1 MRCDDVRRD
10 LPLLLYGELNF
21 DEEERIESHLAQCSA
36 CRHEVKTLRSL
47 HAEIDDSEVDVPA
60 GLLAQCRRELRA
72 AVAVQDERRTVSW
85 LQRWLRADWALAL
98 KPLGALALVAIG
110 FFGARL
116 VPEQAKPE
124 TVVVSVPAQY
134 PVATRVRSIEPDAN
148 GGIRVML
155 EETSQRL
162 LAGSPDEDSI
172 RNVLLTAA
180 RESTDDGVRVESID
194 ALRAAATTSEAKTV
208 LLFALE
214 NDPNP
219 GVRLRALAALRRAAE
234 NDPEVRRVLA
244 RVLLSDVNP
253 GIRVQA
259 VDLLMQRRDPDVV
272 DVLDEAMRRDDN
284 NYVKLKCRRAL
295 VDLRASAESY

>member
-1 MRCDDVRRD
+1 M
-10 LPLLLYGELNF
+10 
-21 DEEERIESHLAQCSA
+21 
-36 CRHEVKTLRSL
+36 
-47 HAEIDDSEVDVPA
+47 
-60 GLLAQCRRELRA
+60 
-72 AVAVQDERRTVSW
+72 
-85 LQRWLRADWALAL
+85 
-98 KPLGALALVAIG
+98 
-110 FFGARL
+110 
-116 VPEQAKPE
+116 
-124 TVVVSVPAQY
+124 
-134 PVATRVRSIEPDAN
+134 
-148 GGIRVML
+148 
-155 EETSQRL
+155 
-162 LAGSPDEDSI
+162 
-172 RNVLLTAA
+172 
-180 RESTDDGVRVESID
+180 
-194 ALRAAATTSEAKTV
+194 